1 MSEFELN
8 NQNNEEIEENKE
20 IEINEPETTEE
31 AETTEEVEINEEKET
46 SKEEAPKIERDNSYS
61 YGSSIEFGP
70 SSEEK
75 GKNKNGKKAIAA
87 ICLVFCFLA
96 AVAVAAF
103 AGYYFGGGFTVID
116 PSGNYDDIYVPT
128 ATTTVVQQNVPKA
141 PETTVVMPQYETPAD
156 ASVEGSYVY
165 VNEKA
170 APSVVSIVTE
180 AISYNPFYGNYVDSG
195 AGSGVIIANSGD
207 YYYIITNN
215 HVVDGFSNIMVYTV
229 NSNSEEGYTATVMGT
244 DWTNDIA
251 IIRIETKEKLNV
263 AELATSDSV
272 VAGQSV
278 AAIGNPLGMFSG
290 TITPGIIS
298 SVTRKVEIEGVKME
312 LLQHSA
318 SVSPGNSG
326 GGLFNMKGQLIGI
339 VNAKSSGE
347 GVEGIGFA
355 IPIDTAIRVADD
367 IINKGYA
374 TGIPYLGISYNSNM
388 YISSYAYNHELA
400 ASGQKTIAENDIL
413 VAINGKSIS
422 TSADIRSILSDAE
435 IGGKVT
441 LKLMRIVQTNGYK
454 YTYENYEVEV
464 IVHEYI
470 PTVE

>member
-1 MSEFELN
+1 MSEFEYN
-8 NQNNEEIEENKE
+8 NNEKNQQDSDTERNSSAQ
-20 IEINEPETTEE
+20 NE
-31 AETTEEVEINEEKET
+31 
-46 SKEEAPKIERDNSYS
+46 SYI
-61 YGSSIEFGP
+61 YGGGEYRSSIEYGPEKPKNNKSKKTLAAFG
-70 SSEEK
+70 
-75 GKNKNGKKAIAA
+75 IA
-87 ICLVFCFLA
+87 ICFIC
-96 AVAVAAF
+96 AVAVSSF
-103 AGYYFGGGFTVID
+103 AGFYFGGGFSDGST
-116 PSGNYDDIYVPT
+116 PSGNYGDNIYNNPV
-128 ATTTVVQQNVPKA
+128 ATTTAKPSVPKA
-141 PETTVVMPQYETPAD
+141 PETTVVMSQLDSPA
-156 ASVEGSYVY
+156 VVGGEGTYVY

-195 AGSGVIIANSGD
+195 AGSGVIIANSGN

-215 HVVDGFSNIMVYTV
+215 HVVDGFSNITVYTAD
-229 NSNSEEGYTATVMGT
+229 SDSEKGYTATVMGT

-251 IIRIETKEKLNV
+251 VIRIESEEKLTV

-272 VAGQSV
+272 VTGQNV

-298 SVTRKVEIEGVKME
+298 SVTREVEIEGVNMA

-326 GGLFNMKGQLIGI
+326 GGLFNMDGQLIGI
-339 VNAKSSGE
+339 VNAKSSGN

-388 YISSYAYNHELA
+388 YISSYAYNHELE
-400 ASGQKTIAENDIL
+400 ASGQQTIQENDIL
-413 VAINGKSIS
+413 TAIDDKNVSSSEDIKSV
-422 TSADIRSILSDAE
+422 LSSKE
-435 IGGKVT
+435 IGDKVK
-441 LKLMRIVQTNGYK
+441 LKLMRIVQTSGYR
-454 YTYENYEVEV
+454 YTYETYEVEAV
-464 IVHEYI
+464 IHEYV
-470 PTVE
+470 PTITE